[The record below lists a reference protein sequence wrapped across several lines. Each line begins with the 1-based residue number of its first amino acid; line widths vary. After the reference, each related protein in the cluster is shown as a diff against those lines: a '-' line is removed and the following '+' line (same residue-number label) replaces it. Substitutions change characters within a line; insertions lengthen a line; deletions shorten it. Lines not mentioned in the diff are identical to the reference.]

1 MHKLD
6 RLWKMCMYF
15 FARVVHATKVT
26 SCKKSNDD
34 NAPHCT
40 KGLNKIN
47 VSGNCLSCAISAHTF
62 RSQNQVKSQKSN
74 ENDTFRGHGK
84 ESKKNK
90 RKYVN

>member
-6 RLWKMCMYF
+6 RLWQMCMYF
-15 FARVVHATKVT
+15 FACVVHATKVT

-62 RSQNQVKSQKSN
+62 RSQNQVKSQKKSN
-74 ENDTFRGHGK
+74 EPDTFRGHGR

-90 RKYVN
+90 